1 MKVPIIILNYNTSF
15 DCRKCISFL
24 KKQQGIDIEI
34 VVVDNCSSEDDLK
47 NLKSLCEE
55 EQCTLIENHENKGYN
70 AGNNIG
76 LRYAADKGYEYAL
89 IANPDMEFPQEDY
102 IIRLIKVMEQDN
114 SIAVCGSNIVGI
126 DGKRQSPRSFT
137 TYWAEALW
145 FVNGIRKL
153 INRKHS
159 IILNS
164 QNQYCDILMGSC
176 IFVRISF
183 IKQIGYFDENIF
195 LYCEETILG
204 KQVIA
209 VDMKMYY
216 LHDITAI
223 HAHIESQKGSF
234 IKRHDLYWHSR
245 WYYLSHYAGYNR
257 YQLALMWLSKK
268 LFYASKRITFI
279 IRGIK

>member
-34 VVVDNCSSEDDLK
+34 IVVDNCSSENDLK
-47 NLKSLCEE
+47 NLRSLCKE

-89 IANPDMEFPQEDY
+89 IANPDMEFPQTDY

-114 SIAVCGSNIVGI
+114 SIAVCGSNIEGI

-137 TYWAEALW
+137 TYWTEVLW
-145 FVNGIRKL
+145 FINGIKKL
-153 INRKHS
+153 INRQHS
-159 IILNS
+159 IILNP

-209 VDMKMYY
+209 ADMKMYY
-216 LHDITAI
+216 LHNITAI
-223 HAHIESQKGSF
+223 HAHVESQKGSF

-257 YQLALMWLSKK
+257 HQLALMWLSKK
-268 LFYASKRITFI
+268 LFYVSKRITFI